1 MKKIIDKITY
11 KTNGKNKTK
20 DVPIAPEINF
30 KEKYM
35 KYL

>member
-11 KTNGKNKTK
+11 KTTGEKETKTI
-20 DVPIAPEINF
+20 PITSVINF

-35 KYL
+35 K